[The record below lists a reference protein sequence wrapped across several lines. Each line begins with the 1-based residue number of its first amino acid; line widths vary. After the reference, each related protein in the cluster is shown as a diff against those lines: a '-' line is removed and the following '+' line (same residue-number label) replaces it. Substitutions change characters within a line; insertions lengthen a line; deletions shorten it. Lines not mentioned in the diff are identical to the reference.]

1 MVLCSTLPLYNKD
14 FFSLFLSCNKGGRFS
29 ARYVLKAH
37 AAELTKA
44 QQLSQRC
51 QEALSCVLLAW
62 VVPGRWHSVAPQLR
76 GSCGSWAAARQGGEA
91 RVAKANR
98 GSVDMKQFDS
108 VRVVGQCRPGAPHPS
123 CWSVNGAGTVLVF
136 APAGVTNASGLPMQ
150 WARRGRRAGGSGL
163 RVATG
168 SDAGAIP
175 PARSG
180 GKHGTNC
187 QTPPFC

>member
-1 MVLCSTLPLYNKD
+1 MVRYKRVSFRAWPNLKYMLVETCPFTHQAYIALT
-14 FFSLFLSCNKGGRFS
+14 CNKGGRFR

-37 AAELTKA
+37 AAELIKS
-44 QQLSQRC
+44 QLLSQGC
-51 QEALSCVLLAW
+51 QEGLSCVLLAW

-123 CWSVNGAGTVLVF
+123 CWSANGAGTVVVF
-136 APAGVTNASGLPMQ
+136 APAGVTNA
-150 WARRGRRAGGSGL
+150 
-163 RVATG
+163 
-168 SDAGAIP
+168 
-175 PARSG
+175 ARSNLLSG
-180 GKHGTNC
+180 H
-187 QTPPFC
+187 QTFVLGVTRSSSSSPYNHAV